1 MAGPQEKEVT
11 PTRANPCRV
20 CRVWR
25 MLLLVTLGALLFSLW
40 VTG

>member
-1 MAGPQEKEVT
+1 MAGPQVKEVT
-11 PTRANPCRV
+11 PKGAKPCRV
-20 CRVWR
+20 CRTWR